1 MRVIVTGAN
10 GFLGANI
17 VAACLEAGVAVAA
30 VDLTFD
36 NPAYEQF
43 ASENLQLIESN
54 CVDMPGFAADALIHA
69 AFITATPEER
79 DETPEAN
86 LRANIEPLLSVM
98 EYARRHGIGRELYV
112 SSAAVHR
119 CRRESVIG
127 ESLPQRP
134 LGAYGVAKSLMEQ
147 WVETMRSAH
156 GRDCLCVR
164 PGSIYGPYEYRRA
177 TRPRLSNV
185 AQMMISA
192 MTRGEIVV
200 DQPAERS
207 EWTYAPDIGRALVAL
222 LKADSLNY
230 ALYQVAS
237 GDVISNLELAQ
248 RIASLMDG
256 VLVRIA
262 ELEAQP
268 VARSSRSRILE
279 ASRLAQDVGF
289 SDWTKMS
296 ELTLRR
302 TLEGISLRAADA

>member
-1 MRVIVTGAN
+1 MRVIVIGAN
-10 GFLGANI
+10 GFLGSNI
-17 VAACLEAGVAVAA
+17 VAACLDAGLAVAA

-36 NPAYEQF
+36 NPAYAQF
-43 ASENLQLIESN
+43 VSENLQLIEAN
-54 CVDMPGFAADALIHA
+54 CVDMPAIAADALIHA

-86 LRANIEPLLSVM
+86 LRANIEPMLSVM
-98 EYARRHGIGRELYV
+98 EYARRHGIGREIYV
-112 SSAAVHR
+112 SSAAVHQ
-119 CRRESVIG
+119 CTPESMIG

-134 LGAYGVAKSLMEQ
+134 LGVYGVAKSLMEQ
-147 WVETMRSAH
+147 LVETMRCVH

-164 PGSIYGPYEYRRA
+164 PGSIYGPYEYRRS

-185 AQMMISA
+185 ALMMISA
-192 MTRGEIVV
+192 LTRGEIVV
-200 DQPAERS
+200 DQPDERS
-207 EWTYAPDIGRALVAL
+207 EWTYAPDIGRALIAL

-256 VLVRIA
+256 VTVRTS
-262 ELEAQP
+262 EPQAQQ
-268 VARSSRSRILE
+268 VAQRKETRILDT
-279 ASRLAQDVGF
+279 SRLAQDVGF
-289 SDWTKMS
+289 SDWSKMS

-302 TLEGISLRAADA
+302 TIASFSGRVTDA

>member
-17 VAACLEAGVAVAA
+17 VAACLEAGMAVAA

-36 NPAYEQF
+36 NRAYAQF
-43 ASENLQLIESN
+43 ASEHLQLIESN
-54 CVDMPGFAADALIHA
+54 CVDMPAIAAGALIHA

-79 DETPEAN
+79 GETPESN
-86 LRANIEPLLSVM
+86 LRANVEPLFSVM
-98 EYARRHGIGRELYV
+98 EYARRHGIGREIYI

-119 CRRESVIG
+119 CSPESVIG

-134 LGAYGVAKSLMEQ
+134 LGAYGVAKTLMEQ
-147 WVETMRSAH
+147 WVDSMRRAH
-156 GRDCLCVR
+156 GRDCMCVR
-164 PGSIYGPYEYRRA
+164 PGSIYGPHEYRRS
-177 TRPRLSNV
+177 TRPRLSSV
-185 AQMMISA
+185 ALMMQRA
-192 MTRGEIVV
+192 LTQGEIMV
-200 DQPAERS
+200 DRPSERN
-207 EWTYAPDIGRALVAL
+207 EWTYAPDIGRALIAL

-237 GDVISNLELAQ
+237 GEMIRNIDLAQ

-256 VLVRIA
+256 VTVRIA
-262 ELEAQP
+262 EPEAEQL
-268 VARSSRSRILE
+268 AQATRSRILD
-279 ASRLAQDVGF
+279 SRRLTEDVGF

-302 TLEGISLRAADA
+302 TFESISLGIADA

>member
-10 GFLGANI
+10 GFLGSNI
-17 VAACLEAGVAVAA
+17 VAACLEAGFAVAA
-30 VDLTFD
+30 VDQTFD
-36 NPAYEQF
+36 NPACAQF

-79 DETPEAN
+79 DETPESN

-98 EYARRHGIGRELYV
+98 EYARRHGIGREIYV

-119 CRRESVIG
+119 CSSESVIG

-147 WVETMRSAH
+147 LVETMRSAH

-185 AQMMISA
+185 ALMMISA
-192 MTRGEIVV
+192 LTRGEIVV
-200 DQPAERS
+200 DQPDERG

-222 LKADSLNY
+222 LKADTLHY

-237 GDVISNLELAQ
+237 GDVISNLDLAQ

-256 VLVRIA
+256 VTMRIS
-262 ELEAQP
+262 ESQAQQVTQRKEP
-268 VARSSRSRILE
+268 RILDT
-279 ASRLAQDVGF
+279 SRLAQDVGF
-289 SDWTKMS
+289 SDWTEMS
-296 ELTLRR
+296 EMTLRR
-302 TLEGISLRAADA
+302 TLDSISRHVTDA